1 MASQLRSVVTVNSA
15 TLGAKA
21 KGVVSQRLEDR
32 AYEAGQFMA
41 NRANQLMAERFDM
54 NRPYERRRWPDS
66 ERASGAIDYFVEQRG
81 DDVVFGYEIY
91 DDEVFLRILGLNY
104 GISGSFMEPTGN
116 WPLSNGVPKALAWPD
131 DSPKG
136 YRAQTQVNHPGHG
149 GYDFLDEARQEAL
162 NEYVRRLRT

>member
-1 MASQLRSVVTVNSA
+1 MGPSAGRRKSSSGWAGSRGIAAPRRLHRQLRHVGRQ
-15 TLGAKA
+15 GAGCRVA
-21 KGVVSQRLEDR
+21 
-32 AYEAGQFMA
+32 A
-41 NRANQLMAERFDM
+41 
-54 NRPYERRRWPDS
+54 RPYERRRWPDS

-104 GISGSFMEPTGN
+104 GIGGSFMEPTGN

-136 YRAQTQVNHPGHG
+136 YRSQTQVNHPGHG